1 MNDLEDR
8 LNKIDKTLAL
18 PLMGKEKLIRC
29 GQCLSGLNLT
39 ALSSKMRQAL
49 ESHMSKSNY
58 ILQDYEIETWDDY
71 DKISDAD
78 MAKLINHMAMMSAKL
93 QALVAKKIN
102 SCKLLHHDAKMP

>member
-1 MNDLEDR
+1 LSDLEER

-39 ALSSKMRQAL
+39 LLLPKVRQTL
-49 ESHMSKSNY
+49 ESHLLKSSQ

-78 MAKLINHMAMMSAKL
+78 MAKLINHMAMMCAKL
-93 QALVAKKIN
+93 QTLVAKN
-102 SCKLLHHDAKMP
+102 Q